1 MLAMAN
7 SNCNTGTR
15 KFEHL
20 NSYERGIICALLN
33 EGKSIRYIAR
43 QLGREPS
50 TISREIKRGTAL
62 QLKSNLETYEAYFPE
77 TGQAVYQKNR
87 QNCGRKCKLIQAEAF
102 INFAEEKILKDKW
115 SPDTVV
121 GSCKNDPK
129 WDGKTIVCTKTL
141 YNYID
146 KGLLGVKNIDLQLK
160 TRLKSRKSRKKKN
173 KRILGESIDQRPED
187 VQRRE
192 TFGNWE
198 IDTVVG
204 KRTSEPVIMTLIERK
219 TRMELIFLLDGKNSE
234 AVNSCIESLK
244 KQYGDWFSKI
254 FCSITADNGSE
265 FSELSNILNKYGSQ
279 AYFAHPYSSWERGT
293 NERHNGIIRRFI
305 PKGKSLKDI
314 HLSVIKRIQ
323 DWMNTLPRRI
333 LDYMTPEACFNSE
346 LSTLSVM

>member
-1 MLAMAN
+1 MLN
-7 SNCNTGTR
+7 
-15 KFEHL
+15 K
-20 NSYERGIICALLN
+20 
-33 EGKSIRYIAR
+33 GKSIRYIAR
-43 QLGREPS
+43 QLGRELS
-50 TISREIKRGTAL
+50 TISREIKRGTAV
-62 QLKSNLETYEAYFPE
+62 QYLETYEAYFPE
-77 TGQAVYQKNR
+77 TRQAVYQKNR
-87 QNCGRKCKLIQAEAF
+87 QNCGCKCKLIQAEAF
-102 INFAEEKILKDKW
+102 INFAEEKI
-115 SPDTVV
+115 
-121 GSCKNDPK
+121 
-129 WDGKTIVCTKTL
+129 L

-160 TRLKSRKSRKKKN
+160 TRLKSRKSRKRKN

-219 TRMELIFLLDGKNSE
+219 TRLELIFLLDGKNSE

-244 KQYGDWFSKI
+244 KQYGDLFSKI

-265 FSELSNILNKYGSQ
+265 FNELSNILNKYGSQ

-314 HLSVIKRIQ
+314 HLSAIKMIQ